1 MPPAVNGSSTVT
13 RTTKRFGD
21 FYRPLAPSDRPY
33 LVRVAVPSLN
43 WTRSFNVTVP
53 AGGAGALLNVMVPL

>member
-1 MPPAVNGSSTVT
+1 MT